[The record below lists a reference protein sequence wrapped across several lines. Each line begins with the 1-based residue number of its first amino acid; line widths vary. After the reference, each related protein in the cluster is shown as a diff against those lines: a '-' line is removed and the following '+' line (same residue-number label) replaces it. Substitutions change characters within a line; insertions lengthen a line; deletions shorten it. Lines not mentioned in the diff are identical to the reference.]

1 MTSTDAQQEARDRTA
16 LRRFEILATILL
28 ALATVATAWSS
39 YQATRWNGEAS
50 KAAGRANAQRIESA
64 KAADRGNAFAEI
76 DVITFTQWVD
86 AYATGEDELRIFYEE
101 RFREEFKPAFEA
113 WIATDPL
120 VSEDAPLT
128 PFQMPEYV
136 RADIVESERL
146 AAEGEEA
153 AANSREYIQRA
164 SNYILGVVL
173 FAAALFFAG
182 LSTRFTSPPARIAVL
197 VLGSIVFVG
206 TVIWLVTLPV
216 TVSV

>member
-1 MTSTDAQQEARDRTA
+1 MTSTQQQQDAKERTT
-16 LRRFEILATILL
+16 LRRFEIAATILL

-39 YQATRWNGEAS
+39 YQATRWNGESS
-50 KAAGRANAQRIESA
+50 KAAGRANALRIESA
-64 KAADRGNAFAEI
+64 KAADRGNTFGEI
-76 DVITFTQWVD
+76 DVITFTQWID
-86 AYATGEDELRIFYEE
+86 AFATNNATLTEFYET
-101 RFREEFKPAFEA
+101 RFRTEFQPAFDA
-113 WIATDPL
+113 WLANDPFNN
-120 VSEDAPLT
+120 SDAPLT
-128 PFQMPEYV
+128 PFQMEEYV

-146 AAEGEEA
+146 AEGGEEA

-197 VLGSIVFVG
+197 ALGSIVFIC